1 MPPKRKA
8 ASAASEAISSI
19 QAPTTRLTRSRSDAS
34 VKKAKVEP
42 TVTLLQEGDQLPD
55 DLSPVT
61 TDAGEQV
68 RIQDLAKESGL
79 LIFFYPRANTPGCT
93 TQACGFRDKHA
104 DVTAEGWKI
113 YGMSLD
119 SPKAQATWKQ
129 KYSLGYDLLC
139 DPTGDVLKRLG
150 VTKTQSGNGGGV
162 KRSHV
167 VIEKGGRIK
176 SLKISVSPA
185 QSIAQGIEAVTGK
198 SIANEPAV
206 QNGIGAHQVS
216 EPSNTEPLHETV
228 PAVADT
234 ATQIKSQPE
243 VTDTPVVGN
252 DLLTTTT
259 MPSDTPAAAAAVAAE
274 TGATIATSEPAFSTA
289 PVVTSSED
297 TSMSQA
303 PLPGATTTETTSV
316 TNAAVTPE
324 VDPTVTA
331 QAVTSG
337 EDTAMSQA
345 PLSGATSADTSAA
358 PEVNATISAE
368 SAIDQILASVPAPAS
383 IPAVSE
389 STIPSVFESTEAATT
404 DFTEAA
410 PPPAPIEP
418 TIPEDLQAQIA
429 QLPTAPIGGLDP
441 VAPGLAPVIADFPP
455 SSTLSNDLGANN
467 GSVANDAPTLN
478 NNPIADTSTT
488 FSKPSIN

>member
-8 ASAASEAISSI
+8 ASAASEAISNI
-19 QAPTTRLTRSRSDAS
+19 QAPTTRATRSKSDAA

-61 TDAGEQV
+61 TDAGVQV

-93 TQACGFRDKHA
+93 TQACGFRDKLA

-119 SPKAQATWKQ
+119 SPKAQTTWKQ

-139 DPTGDVLKRLG
+139 DPQGEVLKRLG

-176 SLKISVSPA
+176 SLKIGVSPA
-185 QSIAQGIEAVTGK
+185 QSIAQGIEAMTGK
-198 SIANEPAV
+198 SVAHEPAV
-206 QNGIGAHQVS
+206 QNGTGTHQVS
-216 EPSNTEPLHETV
+216 EPSNTEPFHEAL
-228 PAVADT
+228 PAVA
-234 ATQIKSQPE
+234 ATVPE
-243 VTDTPVVGN
+243 ISTQAELTDAPVVGN

-259 MPSDTPAAAAAVAAE
+259 MASDTPAAAAAVAAE
-274 TGATIATSEPAFSTA
+274 TGATIATSESAPIA
-289 PVVTSSED
+289 PVVTSEKGD
-297 TSMSQA
+297 TTIAENSQ
-303 PLPGATTTETTSV
+303 PGPSITETSV
-316 TNAAVTPE
+316 TTSAATPE
-324 VDPTVTA
+324 VNPTATA
-331 QAVTSG
+331 QST
-337 EDTAMSQA
+337 T
-345 PLSGATSADTSAA
+345 L
-358 PEVNATISAE
+358 
-368 SAIDQILASVPAPAS
+368 DQILASPPAP
-383 IPAVSE
+383 VSAATE
-389 STIPSVFESTEAATT
+389 STIPSAVESSTVESIAPVTTE
-404 DFTEAA
+404 FTEAA

-418 TIPEDLQAQIA
+418 SIPEDLQAQIA
-429 QLPTAPIGGLDP
+429 QLPTALVGGSDL

-455 SSTLSNDLGANN
+455 TSTLGNDVVANN
-467 GSVANDAPTLN
+467 DPFGNNSPFGNNGPVTS
-478 NNPIADTSTT
+478 NNPSANATTT
-488 FSKPSIN
+488 FSEHNIN